1 MNNLE
6 KFNKENNTDCSAET
20 LAELMVEKWKS
31 NPDKFGS
38 CEDEAKE
45 KQNIVEWLNRE
56 VQ

>member
-45 KQNIVEWLNRE
+45 KQNIMEWLNRE
-56 VQ
+56 VR